1 MITDP
6 EVLKRYRGWK
16 QRQAAA
22 RLRQENF
29 KARLEVNS
37 IRRLYYE
44 ALASGMSPEKAR
56 DYAESKAKLH
66 TAESESPE
74 IENKEPDKVE
84 NKVSENQETENK
96 EADSGDENKVSEI
109 NFDDLSND
117 DIKAALKEK
126 NIEVA
131 KNTARARLIELYK
144 EHCM

>member
-44 ALASGMSPEKAR
+44 ALASGMSPEEAR

-66 TAESESPE
+66 AAESESPE

>member
-1 MITDP
+1 V
-6 EVLKRYRGWK
+6 EC
-16 QRQAAA
+16 
-22 RLRQENF
+22 LRK
-29 KARLEVNS
+29 KAR
-37 IRRLYYE
+37 
-44 ALASGMSPEKAR
+44 A
-56 DYAESKAKLH
+56 YAESKAKLH
-66 TAESESPE
+66 AAESEFPE

-96 EADSGDENKVSEI
+96 EADSGDENKVPEI